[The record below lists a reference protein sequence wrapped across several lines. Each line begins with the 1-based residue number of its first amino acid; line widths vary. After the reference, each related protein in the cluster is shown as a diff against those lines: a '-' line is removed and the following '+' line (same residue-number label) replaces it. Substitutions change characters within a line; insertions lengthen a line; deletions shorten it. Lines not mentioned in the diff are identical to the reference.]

1 MEAVLVLSLLTVG
14 GVRGASRVVRSPQQ
28 ITQEVL
34 LTPFHLVRNTGN
46 TAFQTGQQLVHSVPD
61 ALNVVSD
68 AAVSGVD
75 SVPHTVNTVS
85 DLTVDTINS
94 VPSTLN
100 TVTNLGVAGIRDA
113 PANTVRVISQT
124 PGQVVNLGSSA
135 INTVGQVPFSA
146 FRFTGNALRAG
157 ATALTR
163 TPTAFTNLADSAVT
177 SGTGFV
183 RAVPHNIVSAPGT
196 VFSAGTSGLRTVAT
210 DGVNMITSIPS
221 NAIQLT
227 GTAFRTGEAL
237 VNGGTRLMLATGNSL
252 LRTGVNTVTG
262 GGRVLIATA
271 GMPLQMASDAMQRI
285 RQLF

>member
-1 MEAVLVLSLLTVG
+1 MEAVLVLSLLTAG
-14 GVRGASRVVRSPQQ
+14 GVRGGSRVVRSPQQ

-46 TAFQTGQQLVHSVPD
+46 TAFQTGQQLVHSVPE
-61 ALNVVSD
+61 ALNDVSD

-75 SVPHTVNTVS
+75 SVPHTVNAVS

-94 VPSTLN
+94 VPN
-100 TVTNLGVAGIRDA
+100 TFNAITNLGVAGIRDA

-124 PGQVVNLGSSA
+124 PGQVVNLGNSA
-135 INTVGQVPFSA
+135 FNTVGQVPFTA

-163 TPTAFTNLADSAVT
+163 TPAAFSTAVN

-183 RAVPHNIVSAPGT
+183 RAVPQSIVSAPGT
-196 VFSAGTSGLRTVAT
+196 VFSAGSSGLRTVAN

-262 GGRVLIATA
+262 GGRVLFATA
-271 GMPLQMASDAMQRI
+271 GMPLQLASDAMQRI